1 MKRLYVTRGMPTT
14 EAGILTVGLGQV
26 YASIGEVQ
34 PDGSIGMRLYYKPLV
49 LLIWIGAA
57 RHGGGRRAVPDG
69 PAPAHRRAGARE
81 GRAATR
87 GSGGVGR
94 CASCS
99 RSSRPLVFGSAAF
112 AVQPDEVLKDP
123 ALERRAREISAG
135 LRCLVCQNQSIDD
148 SDAQLAKDLRLLV
161 RERLVAGD
169 TDEQVRDF
177 LVQRYGEFVL
187 LKPAFGAHTLL
198 LWLTPALVLIL
209 GGIGAYA
216 ALRRRPQSATAA
228 LDADEERKLEEL
240 LKRDQ
245 V

>member
-1 MKRLYVTRGMPTT
+1 MRFVL
-14 EAGILTVGLGQV
+14 ALIAALFFS
-26 YASIGEVQ
+26 AS
-34 PDGSIGMRLYYKPLV
+34 
-49 LLIWIGAA
+49 
-57 RHGGGRRAVPDG
+57 
-69 PAPAHRRAGARE
+69 
-81 GRAATR
+81 
-87 GSGGVGR
+87 
-94 CASCS
+94 
-99 RSSRPLVFGSAAF
+99 AF
-112 AVQPDEVLKDP
+112 AVQPNEVLKDP

-169 TDEQVRDF
+169 TNDQVESF

-187 LKPAFGAHTLL
+187 LKPTFGAHTLL

-216 ALRRRPQSATAA
+216 AMRRRPQAPAATLDDAEREA
-228 LDADEERKLEEL
+228 LETL

-245 V
+245 SA

>member
-1 MKRLYVTRGMPTT
+1 
-14 EAGILTVGLGQV
+14 
-26 YASIGEVQ
+26 
-34 PDGSIGMRLYYKPLV
+34 MRFV
-49 LLIWIGAA
+49 LALMAA
-57 RHGGGRRAVPDG
+57 LLFGGPV
-69 PAPAHRRAGARE
+69 
-81 GRAATR
+81 
-87 GSGGVGR
+87 
-94 CASCS
+94 
-99 RSSRPLVFGSAAF
+99 F

-123 ALERRAREISAG
+123 ALEKRAREISAG

-169 TDEQVRDF
+169 TNQQVEHF

-187 LKPAFGAHTLL
+187 LKPTFGTHTLL

-216 ALRRRPQSATAA
+216 AMRRRPRPAA
-228 LDADEERKLEEL
+228 GLDAEEQRALEDL

-245 V
+245 GA

>member
-1 MKRLYVTRGMPTT
+1 MRFVL
-14 EAGILTVGLGQV
+14 ALIAALLFS
-26 YASIGEVQ
+26 AS
-34 PDGSIGMRLYYKPLV
+34 
-49 LLIWIGAA
+49 
-57 RHGGGRRAVPDG
+57 
-69 PAPAHRRAGARE
+69 
-81 GRAATR
+81 
-87 GSGGVGR
+87 
-94 CASCS
+94 
-99 RSSRPLVFGSAAF
+99 AF
-112 AVQPDEVLKDP
+112 AVQPNEVLKDP

-169 TDEQVRDF
+169 TNDQVESF

-187 LKPAFGAHTLL
+187 LKPTFGAHTLL

-216 ALRRRPQSATAA
+216 AMRRRPQAPAATLDDGEREA
-228 LDADEERKLEEL
+228 LETL

-245 V
+245 SA